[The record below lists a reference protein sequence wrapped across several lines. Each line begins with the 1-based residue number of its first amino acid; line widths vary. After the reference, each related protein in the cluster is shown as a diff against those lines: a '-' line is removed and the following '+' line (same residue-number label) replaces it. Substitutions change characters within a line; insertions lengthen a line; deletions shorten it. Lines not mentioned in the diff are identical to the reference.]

1 MEWHASATVEPLPG
15 HAGAGTDRRA
25 RRSPAWQGQLAK
37 GLRLLLLCLGA
48 SGAVAADG
56 AATGGPLRAAALP
69 LQSREATVRE
79 FSRLFRAV
87 GEAVGRPVEFVYH
100 DRYEA
105 VLDDLLADRL
115 DVAYLGPLPYVEL
128 MRRDPAA
135 ASPLVRFREADGSS
149 TYRCA
154 LVSFPDNAVRWP
166 GVAGHRLAMP
176 QALSTCGP
184 HSAGTLLAR
193 LGGPGLDA
201 MKTHYAGQH
210 EIVAQQVVAGQAELG
225 TLKESVA
232 TAYRVLGLRILA
244 TTNPLPGFVLVVRN
258 AALPVEQ
265 RSLLRE
271 RLMAWPTQA
280 QRQWGKSIRWGL
292 EPASDAD
299 YDTVRVLLKAGP
311 P

>member
-1 MEWHASATVEPLPG
+1 MERRASLTVEPLPG
-15 HAGAGTDRRA
+15 MPGAGGGCRA
-25 RRSPAWQGQLAK
+25 RRWPTRRGRVARA
-37 GLRLLLLCLGA
+37 LRGLLLSLWV
-48 SGAVAADG
+48 SGAAAADG

-79 FSRLFRAV
+79 FSKLFRAV
-87 GEAVGRPVEFVYH
+87 GEAVGRPVEFVYL

-105 VLDDLLADRL
+105 VLDDLLAGRL
-115 DVAYLGPLPYVEL
+115 DVAYLGPMPYVEL
-128 MRRDPAA
+128 MRRNPEA

-154 LVSFPDNAVRWP
+154 LVSFPDNPLRWP
-166 GVAGHRLAMP
+166 DVAGSRLAMP

-184 HSAGTLLAR
+184 HSAGPLLAR
-193 LGGPGLDA
+193 LGGPRLDV
-201 MKTHYAGQH
+201 MKTHFSGQH
-210 EIVAQQVVAGQAELG
+210 EIVAQQVVAGHADLG
-225 TLKESVA
+225 TLKQSVA

-244 TTNPLPGFVLVVRN
+244 TTDPLPGFLLVVRN
-258 AALPVEQ
+258 AAMPVAQ
-265 RSLLRE
+265 RGLLRE

-280 QRQWGKSIRWGL
+280 QRQWGKSVRWGL

-299 YDTVRVLLKAGP
+299 YDTLRALAKAGP